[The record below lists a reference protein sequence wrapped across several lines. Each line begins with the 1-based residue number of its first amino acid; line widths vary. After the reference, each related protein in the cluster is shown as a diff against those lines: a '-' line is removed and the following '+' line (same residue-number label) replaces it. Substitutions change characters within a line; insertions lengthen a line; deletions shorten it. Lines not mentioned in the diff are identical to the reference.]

1 MLPSAHPSVQDW
13 LQQETPAIQQA
24 FQADPWQTA
33 APFVA
38 LYERYGELL
47 QALAYDRIAAPTQA
61 DWAVAQTWRQLWQAL
76 QSAETTWD
84 WPDYQVLAESYWATL
99 WLPPTEAIAY
109 DLPSMPPPLWVYTQV
124 AIANLP
130 GIDRLLLALTYTY
143 RWSRSQ
149 VLDQLQMLGYRLTE
163 AIVQQLLE
171 IAEVRLLAALPPD
184 LLDIYSE
191 LNDIVAH
198 QDVIVSV
205 RLFPGNA

>member
-1 MLPSAHPSVQDW
+1 MPPSAHPSVHDW

-24 FQADPWQTA
+24 FQANPWQTA

-38 LYERYGELL
+38 LYERYGEPL
-47 QALAYDRIAAPTQA
+47 QAFTTDRIGAPTQA
-61 DWAVAQTWRQLWQAL
+61 DWAVAQAWRQIWQAL
-76 QSAETTWD
+76 QLAETAWD
-84 WPDYQVLAESYWATL
+84 WPDYQALAERYWADL

-149 VLDQLQMLGYRLTE
+149 VLNQLQMLGHRLGE
-163 AIVQQLLE
+163 PQLQQLLE

-184 LLDIYSE
+184 LLEIYSE
-191 LNDIVAH
+191 LDYMVTH
-198 QDVIVSV
+198 QDVIATV
-205 RLFPGNA
+205 RLCPRND